1 MTGSIKA
8 ASEIHAPANDV
19 PMVIGSTASAIGCL
33 ALTGTAIVQGYVEG
47 EIRADTVL
55 ITTGGTVVGTVV
67 AAEVIV
73 DGAAV
78 DALIFGDRIVLRAG
92 SQVTGEIWHKELIL
106 EAGHMF
112 EGKSRRHDTPRSLAP
127 TDPQDP
133 EAELKQVPL
142 DGDV

>member
-1 MTGSIKA
+1 MTGPTKA
-8 ASEIHAPANDV
+8 ASDIHAPANDV

-47 EIRADTVL
+47 EIRADNVL

-73 DGAAV
+73 EGAAV
-78 DALIFGDRIVLRAG
+78 DALIFGDRIVLRDG
-92 SQVTGEIWHKELIL
+92 SQVTGEIWHKELVL

-112 EGKSRRHDTPRSLAP
+112 EGKSRRHDDPRSLAP
-127 TDPQDP
+127 ADPRHLEDDI
-133 EAELKQVPL
+133 E
-142 DGDV
+142 